1 MSKYLLKV
9 RKRIEEKNQNNKY
22 EMEKKSLQQFL
33 KQRVAA
39 EIIWKPSF
47 QKDVK
52 PRIDQ
57 ILGTLKTTQIKQGG
71 NNLPATH
78 RIHSEFYQIFIF

>member
-1 MSKYLLKV
+1 
-9 RKRIEEKNQNNKY
+9 
-22 EMEKKSLQQFL
+22 MEKKSLQQFL

-57 ILGTLKTTQIKQGG
+57 ILGTLKTTRLSKEEI
-71 NNLPATH
+71 
-78 RIHSEFYQIFIF
+78 IFQQLIESIQNSTRYLYFNWHQCSQNYSIT

>member
-9 RKRIEEKNQNNKY
+9 KKRIEEKNQNNKY

-39 EIIWKPSF
+39 EII
-47 QKDVK
+47 
-52 PRIDQ
+52 
-57 ILGTLKTTQIKQGG
+57 
-71 NNLPATH
+71 
-78 RIHSEFYQIFIF
+78 